1 MEIKLFN
8 SLSNKIEV
16 FKPIKPNRVSIYV
29 CGPTVYNSPH
39 IGNCRPAVVF
49 DMFRRFLTYLNYDVT
64 YVSNFTD
71 VDDKIINK
79 AAELN
84 ISEKQLA
91 DHYIEEYL
99 NILDSLNCIRANYN
113 PRVTENM
120 DQIIDYIKTL
130 VDKGHAYYKNDNVYF
145 RVDSIKDYG
154 KLSNINLDDLIAG
167 SRIEENKDK
176 ENPFDFVLWKKTN
189 KGITWPSPWGEGRP
203 GWHTE
208 CVVMIHDIFGDLIDI
223 HGGGFDLKFPHHE
236 NEIAQCRAYCGTNL
250 ANYWMHN
257 GFINLDNQKMSKSIG
272 NVLRAKD
279 FIEQHG
285 GLLLRYTLL
294 NCHYRAPLNITDE
307 VLASNKKEIDKISRA
322 LNDVAKFLQLNH
334 VNNNMFDNQQP
345 NIDDFLETL
354 ADDLNISNA
363 LTILFNKIKEINLSL
378 RSKNVDLNTLIRL
391 DKELKLMLEILGLKF
406 DIICLTEED
415 INLLNEYNLARASK
429 DFNKSDYIRNI
440 LIERNLL

>member
-16 FKPIKPNRVSIYV
+16 FKPIKSNRVSIYV

-91 DHYIEEYL
+91 
-99 NILDSLNCIRANYN
+99 NYN
-113 PRVTENM
+113 PRVTETM

-272 NVLRAKD
+272 NVLSAKD

-294 NCHYRAPLNITDE
+294 NCHYRAPLNITEE

-378 RSKNVDLNTLIRL
+378 RSKTVDLNTLIRL
-391 DKELKLMLEILGLKF
+391 DKELKVMLEILGLKF

>member
-113 PRVTENM
+113 PRVTETM

-154 KLSNINLDDLIAG
+154 KLSNINLDDLI
-167 SRIEENKDK
+167 
-176 ENPFDFVLWKKTN
+176 V
-189 KGITWPSPWGEGRP
+189 
-203 GWHTE
+203 
-208 CVVMIHDIFGDLIDI
+208 
-223 HGGGFDLKFPHHE
+223 
-236 NEIAQCRAYCGTNL
+236 
-250 ANYWMHN
+250 
-257 GFINLDNQKMSKSIG
+257 
-272 NVLRAKD
+272 
-279 FIEQHG
+279 
-285 GLLLRYTLL
+285 
-294 NCHYRAPLNITDE
+294 
-307 VLASNKKEIDKISRA
+307 KI
-322 LNDVAKFLQLNH
+322 
-334 VNNNMFDNQQP
+334 
-345 NIDDFLETL
+345 
-354 ADDLNISNA
+354 
-363 LTILFNKIKEINLSL
+363 
-378 RSKNVDLNTLIRL
+378 
-391 DKELKLMLEILGLKF
+391 
-406 DIICLTEED
+406 
-415 INLLNEYNLARASK
+415 
-429 DFNKSDYIRNI
+429 
-440 LIERNLL
+440 

>member
-113 PRVTENM
+113 PRVTETM

-250 ANYWMHN
+250 ANYWMH
-257 GFINLDNQKMSKSIG
+257 
-272 NVLRAKD
+272 
-279 FIEQHG
+279 
-285 GLLLRYTLL
+285 
-294 NCHYRAPLNITDE
+294 ITEE